1 MANKIYDNI
10 KNFIKNNYKGLI
22 IIALVIFLSWYEFPY
37 IVYKPGG
44 IVSLEKRIEI
54 DGGYSYDGS
63 INMSYV
69 SVAKGT
75 VPMIL
80 LSYVFPNWDLESRS
94 AITNDNTLSDTMK
107 LERLYMAS
115 SIDNAIMLAYKEAGK
130 DVFITRTIN
139 NITYITKEA
148 KTDLQVYDE
157 LLSVDELVI
166 HDINELKKYINTLS
180 AGDKVS
186 IKVLRNNE
194 LTDCYAYI
202 YETNDGLKMGITFLN
217 TYEYDTNPKINISTK
232 SSESG
237 SSGGLML
244 SLAIYNKLIS
254 EDITRGKKIVG
265 TGTIDQDGNVGKIDG
280 IKYKLLGAEKSNAD
294 AYLCPKDNYE
304 EALKVKEELKLKIN
318 IYSVQTFQD
327 ALDILKSIN

>member
-202 YETNDGLKMGITFLN
+202 YETNDGLKIGITFLN

>member
-1 MANKIYDNI
+1 MANKIYDII

-202 YETNDGLKMGITFLN
+202 YETNDGLKIGITFLN